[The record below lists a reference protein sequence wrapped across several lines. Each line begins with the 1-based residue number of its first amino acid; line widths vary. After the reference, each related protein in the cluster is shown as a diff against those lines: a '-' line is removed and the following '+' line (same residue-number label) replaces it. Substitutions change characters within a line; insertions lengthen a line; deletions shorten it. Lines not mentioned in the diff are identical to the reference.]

1 MLVPT
6 RKKHFSGQVPRT
18 PCGDWTI
25 TEPAVQVASS
35 RYSLVA
41 SEHIF
46 RIAIWMAAYSAMGL
60 GEICNRRKKDLQI
73 TPVRSRYMGSGLK
86 DALGRVLG
94 LESSRQAGQMVAL
107 EQAFLWFKARVSL
120 PVGIMVPALRN
131 TVSVQCRNMDVH
143 LRQIVTGIFDIFGI
157 FMHILL

>member
-46 RIAIWMAAYSAMGL
+46 QIAIWMAAYSAMEL
-60 GEICNRRKKDLQI
+60 GEICNRWKKDLQI

-94 LESSRQAGQMVAL
+94 LESSR
-107 EQAFLWFKARVSL
+107 
-120 PVGIMVPALRN
+120 
-131 TVSVQCRNMDVH
+131 
-143 LRQIVTGIFDIFGI
+143 
-157 FMHILL
+157 